1 MPRARSSRCR
11 TRRSSTWRTPA
22 SIHSTGRARCG
33 EPSSGCWR
41 MSSRSGCS
49 RARSSPA
56 SACASTCV
64 TVGSAWRRC
73 PTRWRWKRR
82 RKPAP
87 APDGRPGD
95 WSERRRVDHR
105 RGGNPRVAAAVRR
118 VRRFRLRH
126 LAQTRLWLLPLTC
139 LLAGIGL
146 AVALL
151 SVDRSSGVNIIGT
164 SVTGSAGSVQTILTV
179 ASTALVTLPSVVLS
193 LTLVAV
199 QLAMGQFSPR
209 IVRAILH
216 DRRSQLAIGLFIG
229 TFAYSM
235 TVLREVNGNSSGG
248 GTVPGLAVVVDYALI
263 LSAIVVLVL
272 YVHHT
277 AESIRVGGLI
287 GWVADATR
295 DEVDRL
301 YPAAPKPEDDPSVV
315 AAPDY
320 GIVTKLP
327 HQVLVTIAEEAD
339 CVLELVPAMGDFVP
353 RGGPLFRVL
362 GSLPE
367 PHRTA
372 AALSVILDR
381 ERSHQFEPAFG
392 LRKLVDVGA
401 RSIYSSPF
409 QDPTTCVQ
417 ASNAIHDIL
426 RQLAPREFP
435 SGRHHDAHGHVRLV
449 ERVMSWE
456 GYVRLA
462 FDELRLVGAGSP
474 QVARRL
480 RAALEDLKTVASPE
494 RRPPLDR
501 QLELLDEAVRRA
513 SDDDADI
520 DAALV
525 PDMQGIGSGP
535 DVMSPPPRSASL
547 AARDNHRPLADTAGA
562 RHG

>member
-1 MPRARSSRCR
+1 
-11 TRRSSTWRTPA
+11 
-22 SIHSTGRARCG
+22 
-33 EPSSGCWR
+33 
-41 MSSRSGCS
+41 
-49 RARSSPA
+49 
-56 SACASTCV
+56 
-64 TVGSAWRRC
+64 
-73 PTRWRWKRR
+73 
-82 RKPAP
+82 
-87 APDGRPGD
+87 
-95 WSERRRVDHR
+95 
-105 RGGNPRVAAAVRR
+105 VRR
-118 VRRFRLRH
+118 VQRFRLRH
-126 LAQTRLWLLPLTC
+126 LARTRLWLLPLTC

-151 SVDRSSGVNIIGT
+151 SVDRSIVGT
-164 SVTGSAGSVQTILTV
+164 TVTGSAASVQTILTV
-179 ASTALVTLPSVVLS
+179 ASTALVTLTSIVLS

-216 DRRSQLAIGLFIG
+216 DRRSQLAVGLFIG

-235 TVLREVNGNSSGG
+235 TVLREVNGQSSGESL
-248 GTVPGLAVVVDYALI
+248 PGLAVVVDYGLI

-272 YVHHT
+272 YVNHT

-301 YPAAPKPEDDPSVV
+301 YPPAPGPEDDPSVV
-315 AAPDY
+315 AAPDH
-320 GIVTKLP
+320 GVVTKV
-327 HQVLVTIAEEAD
+327 HHDALVDIAEKAD

-353 RGGPLFRVL
+353 RGGPLFRVR
-362 GSLPE
+362 GALPE
-367 PHRTA
+367 PQRGA
-372 AALSVILDR
+372 VARSVILER
-381 ERSHQFEPAFG
+381 ERSHEFEPAFG
-392 LRKLVDVGA
+392 LRKLVDVAA

-409 QDPTTCVQ
+409 QDPTTSVQ
-417 ASNAIHDIL
+417 SIDAIHDIL
-426 RQLAPREFP
+426 RGLAGREFP

-449 ERVMSWE
+449 ERVMRWE

-480 RAALEDLKTVASPE
+480 RAALLDLRTVASPE

-501 QLELLDEAVRRA
+501 QLDLLDEAVRRA
-513 SDDDADI
+513 YADSADV

-535 DVMSPPPRSASL
+535 DLMSHPPRSAASP
-547 AARDNHRPLADTAGA
+547 ARDIGRPLADTAGP